1 MSGAATGV
9 GSRAT
14 ICDDTRFGGAFTHGL
29 TRNKGQYTE
38 EERVKDSQGHA
49 LPGPDDQRRIDET
62 IQRGQRYHYQALE
75 ALKRGQRDLATRDLD
90 RAVVDYT
97 EVLRIDPNH
106 LTAYLYRARAYEEMG
121 EDEKAEADLT
131 RARELETD

>member
-1 MSGAATGV
+1 MT
-9 GSRAT
+9 
-14 ICDDTRFGGAFTHGL
+14 
-29 TRNKGQYTE
+29 
-38 EERVKDSQGHA
+38 DSQGHTP
-49 LPGPDDQRRIDET
+49 PGPDDQRRIDET
-62 IQRGQRYHYQALE
+62 IQRGQRYHCQALE

-90 RAVVDYT
+90 RAVADYT
-97 EVLRIDPNH
+97 EVLRIDPDH